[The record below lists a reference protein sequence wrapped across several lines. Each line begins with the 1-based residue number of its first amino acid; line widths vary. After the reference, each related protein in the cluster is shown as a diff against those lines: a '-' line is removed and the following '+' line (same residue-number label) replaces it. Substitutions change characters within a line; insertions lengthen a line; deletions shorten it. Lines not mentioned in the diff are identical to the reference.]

1 MNDEERKKLRSVIRR
16 SYKGEIT
23 QTEQTEVSRYCEEMF
38 AKYPQEYNNI
48 MRSVHAEVDANI
60 RKYGRD

>member
-1 MNDEERKKLRSVIRR
+1 MTEEDRKKLRSVLRR

-23 QTEQTEVSRYCEEMF
+23 QMEQAEVSRYCEEMF
-38 AKYPQEYNNI
+38 SKHPNEYSDI

-60 RKYGRD
+60 RKYGKD